1 MCVGMYVGVHTY
13 MWSLRFML
21 RITLH
26 LTHGLQSLQETQSL
40 QLWLVSLTTLLWDI
54 CLCLLRLEL

>member
-1 MCVGMYVGVHTY
+1 
-13 MWSLRFML
+13 ML